1 MVIIFNCR
9 WIVKFCVGV
18 VAPFRQILGLE
29 VICDGMS
36 NYRELNED
44 EENANRENYFL
55 LWHWLYCLKQSMRIF
70 TFSLCGFRIFTC
82 FNSVYFDCSSFECS
96 SIFWIWWW
104 MMFCF
109 IYNPDYMINLEVRE
123 LRFCDWWSERS
134 RELWDHNILEMHYG
148 LRLHLTPPL
157 IFPLY
162 FPEVFSL

>member
-9 WIVKFCVGV
+9 WIVQFCI
-18 VAPFRQILGLE
+18 VAPFLQILGLK
-29 VICDGMS
+29 VICDGVS

-109 IYNPDYMINLEVRE
+109 IYNPDYMIDLE
-123 LRFCDWWSERS
+123 DSSEITS
-134 RELWDHNILEMHYG
+134 DL
-148 LRLHLTPPL
+148 PL
-157 IFPLY
+157 DFPMY
-162 FPEVFSL
+162 FPEVFSLQPINCWHL